1 MNNAIF
7 LTRGEIH
14 IHSEKSLSIHLKPED
29 KRLKEIS
36 KLLSLKKLMI
46 VTVDPTLD
54 KFYKL
59 YKGNWYLIPTLEYT
73 GSADYQGYTHFS
85 FEYKFSDNDY
95 YWEKSGI
102 RTLKDKEIET
112 FRKTQKV
119 DLHEDR
125 NFHD

>member
-1 MNNAIF
+1 MSKAIF

-14 IHSEKSLSIHLKPED
+14 IHSEKSLSIHLKHED

-46 VTVDPTLD
+46 VTIDPTLD

-59 YKGNWYLIPTLEYT
+59 YMGNWYLITTLEYT

-85 FEYKFSDNDY
+85 FNYKFSDKDY
-95 YWEKSGI
+95 KWEKPGV
-102 RTLKDKEIET
+102 RTLRENEIKI
-112 FRKTQKV
+112 FRENQKV
-119 DLHEDR
+119 DLREDR
-125 NFHD
+125 NRYD